1 MYLCSLVR
9 ARASK
14 DLGAHSP
21 SMQFVDKCH
30 WKPLYHSEKEAC
42 INADYIK
49 KTLAKENGKAVAYEQ
64 PFDTSIT
71 IPGYHH

>member
-9 ARASK
+9 ARPSK

-21 SMQFVDKCH
+21 SMQFVGKCD
-30 WKPLYHSEKEAC
+30 WKHLYHSEKEAC
-42 INADYIK
+42 INADYN
-49 KTLAKENGKAVAYEQ
+49 KTNISKRNDKAVAYAH